1 MKHAADKVRPAIRV
15 DIFIGNKK
23 TNYMPFGIWKPNGSS
38 MLIYYFVYFNNN
50 WLKKIDKVSNKY

>member
-1 MKHAADKVRPAIRV
+1 
-15 DIFIGNKK
+15 
-23 TNYMPFGIWKPNGSS
+23 MPFGISKPNGSS